1 MKKFIIDEKTG
12 LAYTLVGDYYIPNIT
27 LPEPDKRPI
36 GMWGRKRLTYLKEH
50 RPALYN
56 RLVLRCKLHSHLADV
71 NEQAT
76 EMLDRLTEQMAKAEG
91 VTEELK
97 EQNQMLWVARMNNI
111 RNRAEEIIHVELIYD

>member
-36 GMWGRKRLTYLKEH
+36 GIWGRKRLAYLKEH

-56 RLVLRCKLHSHLADV
+56 RLVLRRKLHSHLADM

-76 EMLDRLTEQMAKAEG
+76 ERMERLIEQMAKAEG
-91 VTEELK
+91 VNERLK
-97 EQNQMLWVARMNNI
+97 IKDQMLWVARMNNI

>member
-1 MKKFIIDEKTG
+1 MKEFIIDEKTS
-12 LAYTLVGDYYIPNIT
+12 LAHTLVGDYYIPNIT

-36 GMWGRKRLTYLKEH
+36 GMWGRKRLAYLKEH

-76 EMLDRLTEQMAKAEG
+76 DRMERLIEQMAKAEG
-91 VTEELK
+91 VNERLK
-97 EQNQMLWVARMNNI
+97 IKDQMLWVARMNNI